1 MSTTTTSLTRALVL
15 LGLAAVVLSGC
26 SPAKRTGDRPNVV
39 IITMDTVRADHLH
52 CYDYGRE
59 TTPHIDAFARDAT
72 LYRRAV
78 ATAPWT
84 VPTHASLFT
93 GKFPF
98 EHGAH
103 AFKVDKDAENNTNP
117 LTTSQLT
124 LAEVFW
130 DEGYTTGAFVAN
142 DAYLGPRWQLNQGFE
157 VYQVSRV
164 YSPELNEKV
173 FGWLETARKRPFFLF
188 VNYID
193 AHSPYNTKREPGL
206 DGVYAV
212 DDEGELV
219 DSLYNVVMPATG
231 EVPPVLVRQVIDQ
244 YDTAVRNLDE
254 QVGALFDRLKL
265 LGVYDNTII
274 VLTSDHGEY
283 FGEHYLVEH
292 SKDVYEEAVAVP
304 LVIKNATQKNG
315 SVVETMV
322 SLADVPDMIISQF
335 EGENWKGHL
344 AAFPAVPGTHE
355 IISEIYYTRVK
366 DLFDPRWGFRFDRVR
381 TAIYDWPY
389 KYIFSSDG
397 KHELFNLEAD
407 QGESSNLLESEPG
420 VAARL
425 DKRLSEFMTSRQHS
439 DEIVEQPPLSD
450 EERKRLK
457 SLGYIGD

>member
-1 MSTTTTSLTRALVL
+1 MSTRTVSLFRLRALL
-15 LGLAAVVLSGC
+15 ALAAVVLPGC
-26 SPAKRTGDRPNVV
+26 SPGGRTEGPPNVV
-39 IITMDTVRADHLH
+39 IITLDTVRADHLH
-52 CYDYGRE
+52 CYGYGRD
-59 TTPHIDAFARDAT
+59 TSPNTDAFARTAT
-72 LYRRAV
+72 LYERAV

-103 AFKVDKDAENNTNP
+103 AFKVEKDAENNTNP
-117 LTTSQLT
+117 LTMSQLT

-164 YSPELNEKV
+164 YSQELNEKI
-173 FGWLETARKRPFFLF
+173 FGWLESARKRPFFLF

-193 AHSPYNTKREPGL
+193 AHSPYNTKRQPGL

-219 DSLYNVVMPATG
+219 DSLYNVVMPGTG
-231 EVPPVLVRQVIDQ
+231 DVPAVLVRQVIDQ

-254 QVGALFDRLKL
+254 SVGALFDRLKL
-265 LGVYDNTII
+265 LRVYDNTII

-292 SKDVYEEAVAVP
+292 SKDVYEEATEVP
-304 LVIKNATQKNG
+304 LVVKNAGQEAG
-315 SVVETMV
+315 AVVEAMV
-322 SLADVPDMIISQF
+322 SLADVPYMIFSQF
-335 EGENWKGHL
+335 EGEKWAEHL
-344 AAFPAVPGTHE
+344 TAFPAVPGTHE

-366 DLFDPRWGFRFDRVR
+366 DLFDPRWGHRFDRVR
-381 TAIYDWPY
+381 TAVYDWPY

-397 KHELFNLEAD
+397 KHELFNLETD
-407 QGESSNLLESEPG
+407 RGESSNLLEAQPG

-425 DKRLSEFMTSRQHS
+425 DKRLSEFMASRERS
-439 DEIVEQPPLSD
+439 EEMVEQPPLSD